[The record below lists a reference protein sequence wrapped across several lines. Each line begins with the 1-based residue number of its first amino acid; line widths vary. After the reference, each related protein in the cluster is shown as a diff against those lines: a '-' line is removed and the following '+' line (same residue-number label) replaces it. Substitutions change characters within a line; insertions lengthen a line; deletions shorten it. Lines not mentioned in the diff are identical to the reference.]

1 MSPSD
6 KNTSEPM
13 NVSNVSKK
21 DQILSLYTS
30 GITDVEEL
38 ATILDARPSY
48 VASVLQDSGLLS
60 GYFDLYT
67 STAAPMNVY
76 SKFFAHKLGFKDEEA
91 VRESVELLDH
101 YYGQFEEQGDRAGQH
116 HVLMLALTM
125 FDRAR
130 WIGKL
135 PGAEAYRQW
144 LIGRLAERQ
153 EESPNSPPVSR
164 L

>member
-1 MSPSD
+1 MSEGSRYPL
-6 KNTSEPM
+6 TSFAR
-13 NVSNVSKK
+13 
-21 DQILSLYTS
+21 
-30 GITDVEEL
+30 L

-91 VRESVELLDH
+91 VRESVELLEH
-101 YYGQFEEQGDRAGQH
+101 YYRQFEEQGDRAGQH

-144 LIGRLAERQ
+144 LTGRLAAS
-153 EESPNSPPVSR
+153 EEEPPTSPPVSR